1 MLTNVWLIFLLLSL
15 NTMADSTRCIL
26 FAVILLLLVVSD
38 GSCGYEHVHCSCD
51 HPRLLTANEIV
62 CTSSSEE
69 TPLMACEKA
78 FDGIATEDWGT
89 EEGTTWASRGEGVGA
104 WVKAY
109 FKQRANE
116 AERNREVE
124 LTFSEGQTEVWI
136 LGSGAQSSGIRRSLT
151 LRSEVRT
158 NSLTVTILDVFGTIN
173 NGWEEVKIYVC

>member
-1 MLTNVWLIFLLLSL
+1 MLTDVWLIFLLLSL

-26 FAVILLLLVVSD
+26 FAVILLLLVVGD
-38 GSCGYEHVHCSCD
+38 GSCGYEHVHSSCD

-69 TPLMACEKA
+69 TPLMAYEKA

-109 FKQRANE
+109 FKQPHQVKKIELVQRANE
-116 AERNREVE
+116 AERNRGVE
-124 LTFSEGQTEVWI
+124 LTFSEGQ
-136 LGSGAQSSGIRRSLT
+136 IRRSLT

-158 NSLTVTILDVFGTIN
+158 NSLTVTILDVFGTIS